1 MHRLLFFIFEDFFK
15 KQMKNIAITE
25 NHLYKKVYDYGLKQ
39 PCKHIVVYALI
50 DYHANRL
57 KRENP
62 LKKKVNRLGLTVTKR
77 IGGAVV
83 RSRVRRILRH
93 AYQAVDKNYEI
104 KKGLLIVIVAK
115 QEAINAK
122 STEIEKD
129 LVYAF
134 KKLGVITS
142 KT

>member
-1 MHRLLFFIFEDFFK
+1 M
-15 KQMKNIAITE
+15 T
-25 NHLYKKVYDYGLKQ
+25 
-39 PCKHIVVYALI
+39 

-77 IGGAVV
+77 IGGAVI
-83 RSRVRRILRH
+83 RSRVRRILRA
-93 AYQAVDKNYEI
+93 AYQNIDRTYEI

-115 QEAINAK
+115 PEAIDAK

-129 LVYAF
+129 LFYAF
-134 KKLGVITS
+134 TKLGILTNGN
-142 KT
+142 

>member
-1 MHRLLFFIFEDFFK
+1 
-15 KQMKNIAITE
+15 MKNIAITE
-25 NHLYKKVYDYGLKQ
+25 NHLYKKVYENGTKQ
-39 PCKHIVVYALI
+39 SCKHIVVYVLT

-77 IGGAVV
+77 IGGAVI
-83 RSRVRRILRH
+83 RSRVRRILRA
-93 AYQAVDKNYEI
+93 AYQNIDRTYEI

-115 QEAINAK
+115 PEAIDAK

-129 LVYAF
+129 LFYAF
-134 KKLGVITS
+134 TKLSILTNGN
-142 KT
+142 